1 MVRVASKRLFR
12 YTNAEQIQ
20 GTRPMSDRR
29 KEILEV
35 AKEMFAERGVKATT
49 VRQIGSSAGI
59 LSGSLYHHFGSKLDI
74 VDAILTE
81 FHDHVLAGYRGVVE
95 KESDPIERLRHM
107 TRFAFS
113 LIVDC
118 PAAVLMVQN
127 ESKYLSE
134 QARFSYLG
142 TEDQTVE
149 DMWIDA
155 INEGIEQGRIRSDI
169 DVRMFYRL
177 VRDAVAGSI
186 RWFKPTKSKT
196 IEDIADEVMDF
207 LLNGILVKA

>member
-1 MVRVASKRLFR
+1 M
-12 YTNAEQIQ
+12 TNAERSPGDEADVRPPERDLGSRQADVRRARRQ
-20 GTRPMSDRR
+20 GDHGAADR
-29 KEILEV
+29 LERRHPV
-35 AKEMFAERGVKATT
+35 GEP
-49 VRQIGSSAGI
+49 
-59 LSGSLYHHFGSKLDI
+59 LPPFGSKLDI

-81 FHDHVLAGYRGVVE
+81 FHDHVLAGYRAVVE
-95 KESDPIERLRHM
+95 KESDPIERLRGM

-134 QARFSYLG
+134 QARFSYLA
-142 TEDQTVE
+142 TEDQTVA

-155 INEGIEQGRIRSDI
+155 IDEGIAQGRIRSDI

-186 RWFKPTKSKT
+186 RWFKPSKSKT

-207 LLNGILVKA
+207 LLNGILVK